1 MISVNNVSYHSDSV
15 VICQHLLNFIHI
27 ERRGTAAIPQNRT
40 RSGMKVKSE
49 KNRSEKTRS
58 EKNRGEKDP
67 DTKNRATKQTRA
79 AGPALKAAPK
89 RAASNPKLFST
100 PEA

>member
-15 VICQHLLNFIHI
+15 IICQHLLNFIHM

-49 KNRSEKTRS
+49 KNRS

-89 RAASNPKLFST
+89 RAASNPKLF
-100 PEA
+100 